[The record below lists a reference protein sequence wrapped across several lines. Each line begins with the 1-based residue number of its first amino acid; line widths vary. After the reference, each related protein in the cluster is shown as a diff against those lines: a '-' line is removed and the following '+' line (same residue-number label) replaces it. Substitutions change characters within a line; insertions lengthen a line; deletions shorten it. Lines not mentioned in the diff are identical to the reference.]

1 MKTASKPKIIL
12 PYGKKQMICRD
23 LGVAP
28 ETVRRALNFISE
40 SGDGDRIRKAALE
53 LYGGTLVTMKVTL

>member
-1 MKTASKPKIIL
+1 M